1 MTPEFAKH
9 VDAVFSQVL
18 RLLERIARGENPSPQ
33 DEHARIRAA
42 IDGAEAAIGKSAE
55 WRLAKYALVAWI
67 DEMLV
72 NATVGSSP
80 GGLPIESPSGSQT
93 GNGSLPAV
101 AWKGSDWWNNNVLER
116 EFFHKRER
124 SKDYY
129 LHANEAHQQSA
140 RNALEVFYLGVVLG
154 FVGFYARKP
163 EDVRA
168 IAAENEFP
176 DSIQKWA
183 ERTSAAIRKSPRPT
197 LTAGAPLGP
206 GAPPLSGQALL
217 VSSSMLLAAL
227 LVLAAGGLLYT
238 FN

>member
-1 MTPEFAKH
+1 MTPEFAKP

-42 IDGAEAAIGKSAE
+42 IESAEAAIGKSAE
-55 WRLAKYALVAWI
+55 WRLAKYALVSWI

-72 NATVGSSP
+72 NATVGGP
-80 GGLPIESPSGSQT
+80 QSGIASN
-93 GNGSLPAV
+93 GNAAGAAAPRI
-101 AWKGSDWWNNNVLER
+101 AWPGSDWWNNNVLER

-129 LHANEAHQQSA
+129 MHANEAHQQGA

-154 FVGFYARKP
+154 FVGFYARTP
-163 EDVRA
+163 EDVRS

-176 DSIQKWA
+176 DTIQKWA

-217 VSSSMLLAAL
+217 VSSSMILAAL
-227 LVLAAGGLLYT
+227 LVLAVGGLLYS

>member
-1 MTPEFAKH
+1 MTPEFAKP

-42 IDGAEAAIGKSAE
+42 IESAEAAIGKSAE
-55 WRLAKYALVAWI
+55 WRLAKYALVSWI

-72 NATVGSSP
+72 NATVCGSRSAIADTGNVAGSS
-80 GGLPIESPSGSQT
+80 SPRI
-93 GNGSLPAV
+93 
-101 AWKGSDWWNNNVLER
+101 AWQGSDWWNNNVLER

-129 LHANEAHQQSA
+129 MHANEAHQQGA

-154 FVGFYARKP
+154 FVGFYARTP
-163 EDVRA
+163 EDVRS

-176 DSIQKWA
+176 DTIQKWA

-217 VSSSMLLAAL
+217 VSSSMILAAL
-227 LVLAAGGLLYT
+227 LVLAVGGLLYS

>member
-1 MTPEFAKH
+1 MTPEFAKP

-18 RLLERIARGENPSPQ
+18 RLLERISRGENPSPQ

-42 IDGAEAAIGKSAE
+42 IESAEAAIGKSAE
-55 WRLAKYALVAWI
+55 WRLAKYALVSWI

-72 NATVGSSP
+72 NAATGGPQSGTSSNGESVGASTP
-80 GGLPIESPSGSQT
+80 G
-93 GNGSLPAV
+93 V
-101 AWKGSDWWNNNVLER
+101 AWQGSDWWNNNVLER

-129 LHANEAHQQSA
+129 MHANEAHQQGA

-154 FVGFYARKP
+154 FVGFYARQP

-168 IAAENEFP
+168 IAAENDFP
-176 DSIQKWA
+176 ETIQKWA

-217 VSSSMLLAAL
+217 VSSSMVLAAL
-227 LVLAAGGLLYT
+227 VVLVAGGLLYT
-238 FN
+238 FS

>member
-1 MTPEFAKH
+1 MTPEFAKP

-42 IDGAEAAIGKSAE
+42 IENAEAAIGKSAE
-55 WRLAKYALVAWI
+55 WRLAKYALVSWI

-72 NATVGSSP
+72 NATVGGP
-80 GGLPIESPSGSQT
+80 QSGIASN
-93 GNGSLPAV
+93 GNAAGAGASAV
-101 AWKGSDWWNNNVLER
+101 AWQGSDWWNNNVLER

-129 LHANEAHQQSA
+129 LHANEAHQQGA

-154 FVGFYARKP
+154 FVGFYARTP
-163 EDVRA
+163 EDVRS

-176 DSIQKWA
+176 DTIQKWA

-217 VSSSMLLAAL
+217 VSSSMVLAAL
-227 LVLAAGGLLYT
+227 VVLVAGGLLYSFT
-238 FN
+238 

>member
-1 MTPEFAKH
+1 MTPEFAKP

-42 IDGAEAAIGKSAE
+42 IESAEAAIGKSAE
-55 WRLAKYALVAWI
+55 WRLAKYALVSWI

-72 NATVGSSP
+72 NATVG
-80 GGLPIESPSGSQT
+80 GAPSGTAS
-93 GNGSLPAV
+93 NGDSAGTSPRGA
-101 AWKGSDWWNNNVLER
+101 AWQGSDWWNNNVLER

-129 LHANEAHQQSA
+129 MHANEAHQQGA

-154 FVGFYARKP
+154 FVGFYARQP

-168 IAAENEFP
+168 IAAENDFP
-176 DSIQKWA
+176 ETIQKWA

-217 VSSSMLLAAL
+217 VSSSMVLAAL
-227 LVLAAGGLLYT
+227 VVLVAGGLLYSFT
-238 FN
+238 

>member
-1 MTPEFAKH
+1 MTPEFAKP

-42 IDGAEAAIGKSAE
+42 IENAEAAIGKSAE
-55 WRLAKYALVAWI
+55 WRLAKYALVSWI

-72 NATVGSSP
+72 NATVGRP
-80 GGLPIESPSGSQT
+80 QSGIASN
-93 GNGSLPAV
+93 GNAAGAGASAV
-101 AWKGSDWWNNNVLER
+101 AWQGSDWWNNNVLER

-129 LHANEAHQQSA
+129 MHANEAHQQGA

-154 FVGFYARKP
+154 FVGFYARTP
-163 EDVRA
+163 EDVRS

-176 DSIQKWA
+176 DTIQKWA

-217 VSSSMLLAAL
+217 VSSSMVLAAL
-227 LVLAAGGLLYT
+227 VVLVAGGLLYSFT
-238 FN
+238 